1 MRYIGQLW
9 NQSRG
14 PAERQALRVQA
25 TDFVRTRGTAQ
36 IPPPP
41 REITVQSA
49 PRGLYLTWNLPDPR
63 DPGTSYI
70 VGWRV
75 YKDDE
80 NTLYEEIRDR
90 GNRQKFVESTAG
102 SAPPVT
108 NVFISS
114 INALGQESQKV
125 QVQGSALTEAGAP
138 TFPGAPPGY
147 TGTGG
152 KNTSTR
158 QGQMQGL

>member
-1 MRYIGQLW
+1 MRNIMQLW
-9 NQSRG
+9 NQG
-14 PAERQALRVQA
+14 QKPAERASRRVLA
-25 TDFVRTRGTAQ
+25 TDVIRNRGTAL

-63 DPGTSYI
+63 DTGTKFI
-70 VGWRV
+70 CGWRV

-90 GNRQKFVESTAG
+90 GNRQKFVECTSG

-114 INALGQESQKV
+114 INELGQESQKV
-125 QVQGSALTEAGAP
+125 QIQGTALVESGAP
-138 TFPGAPPGY
+138 SMPGAPPGY
-147 TGTGG
+147 TNTGG
-152 KNTSTR
+152 GDRASGRGTR
-158 QGQMQGL
+158 